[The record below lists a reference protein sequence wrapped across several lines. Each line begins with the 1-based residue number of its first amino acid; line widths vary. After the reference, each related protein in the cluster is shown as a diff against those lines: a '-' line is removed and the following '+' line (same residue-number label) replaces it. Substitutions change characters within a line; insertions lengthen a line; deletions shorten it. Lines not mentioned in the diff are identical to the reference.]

1 MKRTKTQRRIGG
13 KANQDQ
19 LKAPDVTSRD
29 WEGGGTGRNGEL
41 TQGLESSAQL
51 EELRLLKKRHIQ
63 SVLSFESLKFKV
75 QKPLE
80 QGGGMSSARR
90 ALLAALLASAVFV
103 AAGNVPAN
111 LQGVKIRSAGEEL
124 VGRYYTP
131 SLRSREV
138 PQ

>member
-1 MKRTKTQRRIGG
+1 
-13 KANQDQ
+13 
-19 LKAPDVTSRD
+19 
-29 WEGGGTGRNGEL
+29 
-41 TQGLESSAQL
+41 
-51 EELRLLKKRHIQ
+51 
-63 SVLSFESLKFKV
+63 
-75 QKPLE
+75 
-80 QGGGMSSARR
+80 MSSARG